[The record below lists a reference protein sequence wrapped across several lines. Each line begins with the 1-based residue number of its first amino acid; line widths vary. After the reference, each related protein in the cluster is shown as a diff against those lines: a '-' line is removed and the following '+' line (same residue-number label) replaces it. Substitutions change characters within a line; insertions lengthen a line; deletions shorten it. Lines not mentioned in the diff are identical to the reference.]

1 MTERE
6 ALVPALVRIALR
18 YGVGAGIGLAIA
30 DDPDV
35 IFVVTIF
42 VGALVEA
49 WYARDFVKRGP
60 HDAP

>member
-6 ALVPALVRIALR
+6 ALFPALVRIVLR

-35 IFVVTIF
+35 VLVVTLL
-42 VGALVEA
+42 VGMAVEA